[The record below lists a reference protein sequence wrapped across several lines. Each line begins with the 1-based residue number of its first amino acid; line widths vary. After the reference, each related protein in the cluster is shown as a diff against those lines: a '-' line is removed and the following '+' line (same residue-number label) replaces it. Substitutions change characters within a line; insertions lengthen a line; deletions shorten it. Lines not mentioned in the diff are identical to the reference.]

1 MKKTQNVLKS
11 WQIRSLILE
20 DESVIS
26 KISGYDNKKIPDQ
39 IISELETIQAKTFF
53 GPINPNLNTKLRIVK
68 QKRLISLKRS
78 WIKWLYDD
86 SFHKWKLIPLQL
98 INERFWDNF
107 KLHSDLSFNNICI
120 NKFPKYYKDMI
131 LNWSQYISTI
141 PETLPGIF
149 NIVFVV

>member
-11 WQIRSLILE
+11 RQIRSLTLE

-39 IISELETIQAKTFF
+39 IISELETIHAKTFF

-78 WIKWLYDD
+78 WIK
-86 SFHKWKLIPLQL
+86 
-98 INERFWDNF
+98 
-107 KLHSDLSFNNICI
+107 
-120 NKFPKYYKDMI
+120 
-131 LNWSQYISTI
+131 
-141 PETLPGIF
+141 
-149 NIVFVV
+149 

>member
-11 WQIRSLILE
+11 RQIRSLTLE

-53 GPINPNLNTKLRIVK
+53 DPINPNLNTKLRIVK

-78 WIKWLYDD
+78 WIK
-86 SFHKWKLIPLQL
+86 
-98 INERFWDNF
+98 
-107 KLHSDLSFNNICI
+107 
-120 NKFPKYYKDMI
+120 
-131 LNWSQYISTI
+131 
-141 PETLPGIF
+141 
-149 NIVFVV
+149 